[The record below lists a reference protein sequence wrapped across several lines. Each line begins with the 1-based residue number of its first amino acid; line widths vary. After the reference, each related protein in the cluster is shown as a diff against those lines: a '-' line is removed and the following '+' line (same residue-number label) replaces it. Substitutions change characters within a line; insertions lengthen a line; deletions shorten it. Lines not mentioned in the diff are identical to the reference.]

1 MSALAVAGLV
11 AGALMG
17 GCWLVSLIKRD
28 VSIVDPLW
36 PMVFVA
42 VAWSV
47 WLWGDGAG
55 SGRDGLMLVMVSAW
69 GLRLGGHLTARKWG
83 EPEDFRYQ
91 SLRRRLPPFWLWSLL
106 VVFILQ
112 ALLAVVVSLPVQE
125 VLGDPSPSPLGWLDW
140 IGAAVWAVG
149 FGFEAV
155 SDEQL
160 RRFKAD
166 PANRGQ
172 VMDRGLWRYSRHP
185 NYFGDCVVWW
195 GIYLAAAAAGAWW
208 TIAGPLV
215 MTVLLLRV
223 SGVALLERS
232 IGKRRPGYAEYAAR
246 TSAFIPMPPRRAPR

>member
-1 MSALAVAGLV
+1 MSALAVTGLV

-47 WLWGDGAG
+47 WLWGDGAS

-69 GLRLGGHLTARKWG
+69 GLRLGAHLTARKWG

-112 ALLAVVVSLPVQE
+112 GLLAVVVSLPVQE
-125 VLGDPSPSPLGWLDW
+125 VLGDPGPSQLGWLDW

-166 PANRGQ
+166 PANRGR

-195 GIYLAAAAAGAWW
+195 GIYLVAAAAGAWW

-215 MTVLLLRV
+215 MTFLLLRV
-223 SGVALLERS
+223 SGVALLERN
-232 IGKRRPGYAEYAAR
+232 IGKRRPGYADYAAR
-246 TSAFIPMPPRRAPR
+246 TSAFIPLPSRRVPR